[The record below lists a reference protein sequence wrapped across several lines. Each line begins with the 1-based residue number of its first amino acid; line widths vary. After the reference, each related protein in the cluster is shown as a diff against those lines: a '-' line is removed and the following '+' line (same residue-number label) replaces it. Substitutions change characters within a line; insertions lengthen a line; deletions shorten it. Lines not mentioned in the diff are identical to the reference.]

1 MNVGQEK
8 QAQNQGYLKM
18 VGYAHRIQ
26 VAMHYHPWTEL
37 WEGQVWSLDKVVC
50 LPLGFRL
57 QCITIHGLGRD
68 LPLGHHVSLGRALL
82 LRNGP
87 RTVFPKPGQI
97 TSKR

>member
-1 MNVGQEK
+1 MNVDQEK

-50 LPLGFRL
+50 SPLG
-57 QCITIHGLGRD
+57 
-68 LPLGHHVSLGRALL
+68 
-82 LRNGP
+82 
-87 RTVFPKPGQI
+87 K
-97 TSKR
+97 